1 MTLNGQDF
9 HFEKFAGKW
18 AFFSVLAIS
27 QKNGQKAANFFE
39 KGLKNSELSE
49 QISFFDQSIHGFFA

>member
-27 QKNGQKAANFFE
+27 QKNGQIATNFFE
-39 KGLKNSELSE
+39 KGLKNSELFKPN
-49 QISFFDQSIHGFFA
+49 FFL